1 MNIRS
6 FEQDIGETLLER
18 GHDYYAEGRVVD
30 VYEQG
35 EREYVFR
42 IQGSDDYMVVVKL
55 DEQGEI
61 LSSSC
66 DCPYDY
72 SSVCKHEVA
81 AYYEL
86 SDLLSGEDE
95 ARQSDGQSAP
105 AKRPD
110 LREAL
115 NCLSKEELVSIV
127 LEQAR
132 KDEILR
138 NTLMVNHAGGDARQE
153 LNKCRKLIDAIVRK
167 YQGRG
172 GFIPYRETA
181 YFARE
186 LSGVLNVARNA
197 ANKPLA
203 LDIAFLLLENAVEA
217 FQYAD
222 DSDGSI
228 GGLADEAMELIEE
241 IAGGS
246 GGLEPQARERMFD
259 KLLQRSDSDVFE
271 GWEDYRIGLLRIG
284 TVFADAET
292 LRIRLREKIENRIRQ
307 HAADEYNK
315 YSTES
320 MLGILLDMLE
330 QYGTAE
336 EAERFVKEQLRY
348 SSFRERYIQK
358 CLQEK
363 NFHQALESALEGE
376 AQDRSFP
383 GLVVKWKQLRYIAY
397 KGLSLKEEQERLARE
412 LLLAGHFEYY
422 GELKLLTA
430 GDETVY
436 SRLKQELSQGS
447 NWQQQGVYLRLLE
460 EENDL
465 DALMEYVRENPR
477 SVERYA
483 SKLADRFK
491 DEVAEAYRTFIRS
504 AASAA
509 SNRKQYKDVC
519 AVLTRF
525 KKIAGSDVQQEL
537 ASELKSQYN
546 RKPAFVEELDNVM

>member
-228 GGLADEAMELIEE
+228 GGLADEALELIEE

-412 LLLAGHFEYY
+412 LLSAGHFEYY

-537 ASELKSQYN
+537 ASELKSRYN